1 MNSEQKLFNEIDFFL
16 KAILLNKIIDSTEC
30 IYFKKT
36 EKLWN
41 MKAIIPVAG
50 AGTKLRPHTYTQPKA
65 LMPLAGKTI
74 LSVIVDELIET
85 NVDEIIFIIGY
96 LGDKIQDYIIQ
107 NYPNLNAR
115 FITQNER
122 KGTAHAIHLAKEF
135 VIDDEVVIVFGDT
148 ICSYDVIDVIN
159 SPYSMI
165 AVKRVEDPRAFGV
178 AEIDQEGFAIRLTE
192 KPKIPKSNLALVGVY
207 KIKETASLFEAIE
220 ESLENDSNKNGEYH
234 FTYALDRLIEKGIRL
249 KTFEVK
255 TWYDCGKKDTLLE
268 TNATLLRGLQKKDEL
283 KNEYSFPNTVIIPP
297 VYIGNNCQIEDAII
311 GPNVAIGENA
321 KIRSSIIKNSIIGT
335 YAELH
340 EIVLKDSIIGSDAY
354 VHGLSQSLNIGDN
367 TDVDLG

>member
-1 MNSEQKLFNEIDFFL
+1 
-16 KAILLNKIIDSTEC
+16 
-30 IYFKKT
+30 
-36 EKLWN
+36 

-74 LSVIVDELIET
+74 LSVIVDELIASQVE
-85 NVDEIIFIIGY
+85 EIIFIIGY
-96 LGDKIQDYIIQ
+96 LGDKIQDYITKE
-107 NYPNLNAR
+107 YPNLKAT

-122 KGTAHAIHLAKEF
+122 KGTAHAIYLTKEY
-135 VIDDEVVIVFGDT
+135 VLNDEVVIVYGDT
-148 ICSYDVIDVIN
+148 ICSYDVMEVIN

-178 AEIDQEGFAIRLTE
+178 AEIDENKFATRLTE

-207 KIKETASLFEAIE
+207 KIKETQALFEAIE
-220 ESLENDSNKNGEYH
+220 ESLENDTNKNEEYH
-234 FTYALDRLIEKGIRL
+234 FTYALDRLIEKGIQL

-268 TNATLLRGLQKKDEL
+268 TNATLLKGLQKKGNIPD
-283 KNEYSFPNTVIIPP
+283 YQYPNTVIIPP
-297 VYIGNNCQIEDAII
+297 VYIGAQCDIADAII
-311 GPNVAIGENA
+311 GPNVAIGDNA
-321 KIRSSIIKNSIIGT
+321 KIHSSILKNSIIGS

-354 VHGLSQSLNIGDN
+354 VHGLSQTLNIGDN